1 VGLDRGLARHR
12 RADGAVSGLNLP
24 VWVGLTVL
32 FVLALLA
39 LGRMLG

>member
-1 VGLDRGLARHR
+1 VIGVPLR
-12 RADGAVSGLNLP
+12 

-39 LGRMLG
+39 LGRVLD

>member
-1 VGLDRGLARHR
+1 VIG
-12 RADGAVSGLNLP
+12 VPLP

-39 LGRMLG
+39 LGRVLD